1 MRAKIYIMSR
11 MQQNIHFDA
20 CALNFLFGRPA
31 QKILFNILENNQ
43 YLSSY
48 LFEKSTNRFD
58 LLISINLLFIN
69 LF

>member
-1 MRAKIYIMSR
+1 MSR

-20 CALNFLFGRPA
+20 RTLNFLSERTA
-31 QKILFNILENNQ
+31 QKILLNILENNQ

-58 LLISINLLFIN
+58 LLIIINLLFIN